1 METVIYSSEFTNI
14 EYFRNDE
21 TQNSAI
27 AFIFTLFGNKMLEG
41 NPQVGKAFL
50 RNGFDVIA
58 FKIAND
64 DLFQSVPPS
73 VFETIKSVT
82 ADNQY
87 DMKVGY
93 GASIGASASIAF
105 SKLLDLDMAI
115 AISPVLP
122 IGKPPFDEQWLLKN
136 RRIKLVYQIT
146 EDTVSPYCKFQM
158 LYDDKTVDRSH
169 IEVLVKILPTEN
181 VELYKLP
188 YAGHGAVNYLN
199 GTKLIDEI
207 IKECRKGSLRG
218 LNLRKEKN
226 RSNEYLQNLSAALIS
241 SRKFRISLS
250 IIDSAIAL
258 NGSDIRSHITRSKIL
273 KKLRRVEESI
283 ESLNIALSLIDSA
296 IALEGSKAV
305 HHRSRSKVLKKL
317 NRIDESIESL
327 RIAHS
332 LDPESVSSQEAF
344 IRQAVTRTAKNTK
357 TNTGQEDRRQQS

>member
-1 METVIYSSEFTNI
+1 MGLVIHSSEFAKI

-21 TQNSAI
+21 TQNNAI

-73 VFETIKSVT
+73 VFQTIKSVT

-122 IGKPPFDEQWLLKN
+122 IGKPPFDEQWLLEN

-146 EDTVSPYCKFQM
+146 EDTVSPHCKFQV

-207 IKECRKGSLRG
+207 IKECRRGSLRG
-218 LNLRKEKN
+218 LNLRKERN
-226 RSNEYLQNLSAALIS
+226 RSSAYLQNLSAALIS
-241 SRKFRISLS
+241 FRKYNMSLS
-250 IIDSAIAL
+250 IIDRAIEL
-258 NGSDIRSHITRSKIL
+258 NGSVVRSHITRSHVL
-273 KKLRRVEESI
+273 KELGQVNESF
-283 ESLNIALSLIDSA
+283 ESLNFALSLIDSA
-296 IALEGSKAV
+296 IALDSSKAV
-305 HHRSRSKVLKKL
+305 HHRQRSNVLKKL
-317 NRIDESIESL
+317 NRIDESNESL
-327 RIAHS
+327 KIAHS
-332 LDPESVSSQEAF
+332 FDPGKNWSQEAF
-344 IRQAVTRTAKNTK
+344 IRQAVTGPAENSK
-357 TNTGQEDRRQQS
+357 TNTGHS